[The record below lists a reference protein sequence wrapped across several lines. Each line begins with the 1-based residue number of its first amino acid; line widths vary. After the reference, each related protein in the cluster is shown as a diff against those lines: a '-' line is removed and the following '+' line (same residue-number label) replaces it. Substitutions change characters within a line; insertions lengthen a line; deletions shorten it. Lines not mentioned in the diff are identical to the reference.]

1 MKLLRFAVA
10 IGLACV
16 FALSAAPP
24 DEYTDADT
32 LLTEI
37 DDDID
42 NWKTLGRAA
51 DDTERKDL
59 KLEMGDRLDRF
70 SNAIGEELAP
80 IDGGPSVGDF
90 QRPLIY
96 RAIRTLD
103 EAASVDPA
111 DPELGS
117 SVAAAYIAVAEVQG
131 HPSYPNLGYIQE
143 SALTYAKATR
153 ILARIR
159 RQAPQHGRSRMLAS
173 QARTSIYAY
182 SGYPWY
188 EPEVFMLI
196 DLGDKEPGA
205 PIYEDGTSEI
215 NYGGAV
221 KETRQSGE
229 LGQLVEQ
236 VVQAEGQEILA
247 AFADQPASG
256 AGIDLQ
262 AVRTRHGSIERK
274 AEKIWTSAE
283 ELHDSLAS
291 EGGLRKEAV
300 RYLARLQIFMEEATA
315 ALEASDAGRAKAN
328 LVRAE
333 YEIARLGKIVGVRP

>member
-1 MKLLRFAVA
+1 MKLLRLAVA
-10 IGLACV
+10 IGLACA
-16 FALSAAPP
+16 FSLSATPP
-24 DEYTDADT
+24 DEDADADT

-42 NWKTLGRAA
+42 QWNGLGRG
-51 DDTERKDL
+51 DDTERQDL
-59 KLEMGDRLDRF
+59 KLQMGDRLDRF
-70 SNAIGEELAP
+70 STTFGEELAP
-80 IDGGPSVGDF
+80 IDVGSSVGAF

-103 EAASVDPA
+103 EAASVDPD

-131 HPSYPNLGYIQE
+131 HPSFPNLGFTQE
-143 SALTYAKATR
+143 SAVTYAKATR

-159 RQAPQHGRSRMLAS
+159 RQAPHHGRSRMLAS

-205 PIYEDGTSEI
+205 PIYEDRASET
-215 NYGGAV
+215 NYGGAIAQ
-221 KETRQSGE
+221 TRQSGD

-236 VVQAEGQEILA
+236 VVRAEGEEILA
-247 AFADQPASG
+247 AVADQPASS

-262 AVRTRHGSIERK
+262 AVRSRHGSAQRK
-274 AEKIWTSAE
+274 AEKIWASAE

-333 YEIARLGKIVGVRP
+333 YEITRLGKIVGIRP

>member
-1 MKLLRFAVA
+1 MKLLRLAVA
-10 IGLACV
+10 IGIACA
-16 FALSAAPP
+16 FSLSAAPP
-24 DEYTDADT
+24 DEDADADT
-32 LLTEI
+32 LLTEL

-42 NWKTLGRAA
+42 HWQSLGRTG
-51 DDTERKDL
+51 DDTERQDL
-59 KLEMGDRLDRF
+59 KLQMGDRLDRF
-70 SNAIGEELAP
+70 SNTFPEELAP
-80 IDGGPSVGDF
+80 IDGESSVGAF

-103 EAASVDPA
+103 DAALVDPD

-131 HPSYPNLGYIQE
+131 HPSFPNLGYTQE

-159 RQAPQHGRSRMLAS
+159 RQAPQHGRSRILAS

-205 PIYEDGTSEI
+205 PIYEDPRSEN

-221 KETRQSGE
+221 GPERQAGD

-236 VVQAEGQEILA
+236 VVRTEGQEILA
-247 AFADQPASG
+247 AFADQPVSSMG
-256 AGIDLQ
+256 VGLE
-262 AVRTRHGSIERK
+262 AVRARHGNVERK

-283 ELHDSLAS
+283 ELHDSLCVGRWFAERGDPLPCS
-291 EGGLRKEAV
+291 APDLHGRSHGG
-300 RYLARLQIFMEEATA
+300 ARSFRCR
-315 ALEASDAGRAKAN
+315 SR
-328 LVRAE
+328 
-333 YEIARLGKIVGVRP
+333 